1 MTDVLILGGGGRL
14 GRVLAA
20 MLREAGAGRVEAPGR
35 GEVDAADPAALA
47 AAGARFEA
55 GRPDWVVCAAA
66 WSDVAGAE
74 RNLRAARRGNVEA
87 PACAARAAAR
97 WGAAFLHYSTDY
109 VFSGGGRRVLHSG
122 DRAEPQG
129 AYGRTKREGERAVM
143 REARRAG
150 SRALVVRAGWLFSEA
165 TGEGFPARVL
175 EQALAG
181 RGIRMRTNQYGR
193 PTSYEALA
201 RWSAAMI
208 LGDGAQRLLPGAPQV
223 LHFAPEGPFTSRFA
237 LARRVLARA
246 AQTAPAGARAGLL
259 EALRTM
265 TGMRIHAPS
274 QPENC
279 RLACEQVAFS
289 AASACSSWEK
299 SVDNSVDN
307 FLRRRFAIGGSQD

>member
-1 MTDVLILGGGGRL
+1 MTSVLILGGEGRL
-14 GRVLAA
+14 GRTLAA
-20 MLREAGAGRVEAPGR
+20 QLRRSGVGMLEAPGR
-35 GEVDAADPAALA
+35 REVDAADPAALA
-47 AAGARFEA
+47 AVAARFPG

-74 RNLRAARRGNVEA
+74 RRFREAWRGNVEA

-109 VFSGGGRRVLHSG
+109 VFSGGGRRVLHSA

-129 AYGRTKREGERAVM
+129 AYGRTKRAGERAVM
-143 REARRAG
+143 HEARRTG

-181 RGIRMRTNQYGR
+181 RSIRMRSNQYGR
-193 PTSYEALA
+193 PASYEALA
-201 RWSAAMI
+201 DWTAAMI
-208 LGDGAQRLLPGAPQV
+208 LSGGADALSPGAPRIV
-223 LHFAPEGPFTSRFA
+223 HFAPAGPFTSRFA
-237 LARRVLARA
+237 LARRILGRA
-246 AQTAPAGARAGLL
+246 AETAPQAERPVLL
-259 EALRTM
+259 EACRTM
-265 TGMRIHAPS
+265 TGLRIHAPS

-289 AASACSSWEK
+289 AASPCSSWEK

-307 FLRRRFAIGGSQD
+307 FLRRRLAIGENQD